1 VTAELR
7 APTPG
12 DVPEVARL
20 MSVGFPEPVD
30 EDAVR
35 RMWSRP
41 SFDPALDARIEADA
55 YAFVEP
61 LGEGRV
67 WIDLRGRP
75 SSDLLDWAERRARES
90 ATRLFSGAWAT
101 NDPLLAELERRGF
114 DVVRYS
120 QRMTVDLDGAGPDP
134 DWPDGLSVRT
144 FQEGD
149 ERVFYETH
157 QETFADIWEPVDQ
170 SYDEWSRWLLETPTF
185 DPRLWFL
192 AVAGDEPAGF
202 AICNVRP
209 GDPELGWIQILGV
222 RREWRGR
229 GLGRALLLQAFAEFR
244 QLGLRRAGL
253 GVDAESP
260 TGANRLYESVGMR
273 EAARFEVR
281 EKVTG

>member
-75 SSDLLDWAERRARES
+75 TCSTGPSAARGS
-90 ATRLFSGAWAT
+90 
-101 NDPLLAELERRGF
+101 PRRGCSP
-114 DVVRYS
+114 VPG
-120 QRMTVDLDGAGPDP
+120 QRTIRSWRSSSGGASTSCGTR
-134 DWPDGLSVRT
+134 S
-144 FQEGD
+144 
-149 ERVFYETH
+149 
-157 QETFADIWEPVDQ
+157 A
-170 SYDEWSRWLLETPTF
+170 
-185 DPRLWFL
+185 
-192 AVAGDEPAGF
+192 
-202 AICNVRP
+202 
-209 GDPELGWIQILGV
+209 
-222 RREWRGR
+222 
-229 GLGRALLLQAFAEFR
+229 
-244 QLGLRRAGL
+244 
-253 GVDAESP
+253 
-260 TGANRLYESVGMR
+260 
-273 EAARFEVR
+273 
-281 EKVTG
+281 